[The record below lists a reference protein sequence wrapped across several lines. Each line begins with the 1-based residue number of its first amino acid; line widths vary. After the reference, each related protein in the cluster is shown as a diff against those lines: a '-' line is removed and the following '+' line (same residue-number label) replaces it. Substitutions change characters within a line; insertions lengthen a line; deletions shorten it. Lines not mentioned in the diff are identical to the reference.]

1 LTKKKIS
8 ANLLIEQYHIF
19 KDLLTRN
26 EDEKDK
32 IKEED
37 KIRFPF
43 IVIEFP
49 DNKKKE
55 NTVKYIYFV

>member
-1 LTKKKIS
+1 
-8 ANLLIEQYHIF
+8 
-19 KDLLTRN
+19 LLTRN
-26 EDEKDK
+26 EEEKDK

-49 DNKKKE
+49 DNKNKE
-55 NTVKYIYFV
+55 NTVKINF